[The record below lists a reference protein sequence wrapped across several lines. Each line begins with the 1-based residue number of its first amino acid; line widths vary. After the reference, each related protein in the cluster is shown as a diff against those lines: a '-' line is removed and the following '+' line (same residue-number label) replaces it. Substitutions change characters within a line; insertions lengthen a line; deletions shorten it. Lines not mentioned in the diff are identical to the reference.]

1 MSFPKQSK
9 WKSLKYEIR
18 KKCASFKKFL
28 TQKSGEQHADLLCK
42 ITTLEEDTD
51 SKEKFEE
58 YDKTKN
64 MKKYTIKLG
73 V

>member
-1 MSFPKQSK
+1 M
-9 WKSLKYEIR
+9 KYVR
-18 KKCASFKKFL
+18 NAHLFKKFL
-28 TQKSGEQHADLLCK
+28 TQKSGEKHADLLCK

-64 MKKYTIKLG
+64 MKKYTIKLE